1 MGGGRVGGGKVN
13 GQLSVGAVVTS
24 VVRQRMK
31 KAPAVQTGRQ
41 WVGAPAPP
49 PRGSGVHTDYA
60 GHLTLQ
66 AELSDTHTPRNG

>member
-1 MGGGRVGGGKVN
+1 MGGGKVN
-13 GQLSVGAVVTS
+13 GQLSVGDVVTS

-31 KAPAVQTGRQ
+31 KAPAVQTGRALPM
-41 WVGAPAPP
+41 GRCASPP

-60 GHLTLQ
+60 VHLTLQ